1 MALNPKIKSA
11 LVFALKLVVTLVP
24 AYFVY
29 RNIVS
34 SPDWDIGDLYRL
46 FSKQSVWPFV
56 LALVCLA
63 ASNFTACLQW
73 KLLLERQ
80 GVHLSY
86 GHLLKLYYVGLFFNN
101 FIRVQ

>member
-46 FSKQSVWPFV
+46 FSKIGRAHV
-56 LALVCLA
+56 
-63 ASNFTACLQW
+63 
-73 KLLLERQ
+73 
-80 GVHLSY
+80 
-86 GHLLKLYYVGLFFNN
+86 
-101 FIRVQ
+101 